1 MQQKNVETI
10 NFKEKNNMEGE
21 AMGFNSIL
29 GEQEIDDLFPGTEET
44 PDPKGEE
51 QQPGQEPSGEPGGKE
66 KDNNEPETTED
77 VNPDD
82 LFGDQEE
89 QQPESVGSGKEKED
103 KDKGSTVTD
112 KGSSSSPENFYSSIA
127 NAFAVDGILPNLDE
141 EKIKNAKTA
150 EDISDLIEEEVNA
163 RLEEKQQRVAK
174 ALENGV
180 EASDIRKYEKT
191 IQFVN
196 SITDAAIA
204 EDSEKGE
211 ELRRNIIFQDF
222 LNQGYTEERAR
233 KFTDRAFDNGT
244 DIEDAKEALV
254 SNRQFFQDKY
264 NKLLQ
269 DAQAKADADKEQRI
283 KAANDLKDS
292 MMKDKNLL
300 GDMEISADIRKKAFD
315 FVMRPTFKTEDGEY
329 ITPLQKY
336 QIEHKADFLKYVGL
350 FMVLTDNFKDFKSFA
365 KGEAKKELKKGL
377 RELEQT
383 LNTTRRNSDGT
394 LKPVTTRKEDPES
407 FFGDG
412 FKLAL

>member
-44 PDPKGEE
+44 PEPNGEE

-66 KDNNEPETTED
+66 KGNSEPETTED

-89 QQPESVGSGKEKED
+89 QQPESVGSGKDKED

-254 SNRQFFQDKY
+254 SNKQYFQDKY

-300 GDMEISADIRKKAFD
+300 GDMEISADVRKKAFD

-394 LKPVTTRKEDPES
+394 LKPVTTRKEDPEA